1 MTSFVFQGVL
11 CGFAATIGQSELEI
25 TEMFEFKMVGRYII
39 LITDGLLRNREE

>member
-1 MTSFVFQGVL
+1 MRLPDSGSKRSL
-11 CGFAATIGQSELEI
+11 RDIGQSELEI